1 MKASVWKVLTWGCA
15 LAMIAPLLA
24 FGGDKTAGG
33 GKHGGGALVP
43 VEEALTKLELTE
55 QQKTKIED
63 CKAKFRDY
71 LKARQ
76 EDVKA
81 AKQSD
86 DPGRKK
92 PGAKALAEKRQEMI
106 DGIRAILTD
115 EQKKTFDEALPK
127 PAAHGKGGA
136 KANPKAGGTVTQ

>member
-1 MKASVWKVLTWGCA
+1 MKTSVLKTLALGCA
-15 LAMIAPLLA
+15 LALVVPSFA
-24 FGGDKTAGG
+24 FGKEKGTGGKRAGG
-33 GKHGGGALVP
+33 LGP
-43 VEEALTKLELTE
+43 VEEALAKLELTA